1 MTKKGVVNRWVGVN
15 IVTGSIARSAKR
27 RYLSNSDADF
37 EVFRPA
43 GETRCTDGGEIVNSL
58 HKTATGNGNLQ
69 PEIETNEYWSSKN
82 YSSSFTT

>member
-43 GETRCTDGGEIVNSL
+43 GETRCTDGVKLST
-58 HKTATGNGNLQ
+58 HCTKLQ
-69 PEIETNEYWSSKN
+69 PEMEICNRK
-82 YSSSFTT
+82 